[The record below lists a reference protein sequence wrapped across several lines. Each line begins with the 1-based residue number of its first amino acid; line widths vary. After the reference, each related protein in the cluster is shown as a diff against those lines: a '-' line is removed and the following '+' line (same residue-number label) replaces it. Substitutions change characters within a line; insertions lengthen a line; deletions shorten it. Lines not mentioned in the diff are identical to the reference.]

1 MADDLKI
8 RVPVELD
15 TSKVKDDIP
24 KLNNILANDNKA
36 HAKIIG
42 GLDLN
47 KTQKKIQSQLAT
59 ISKNLKIDI
68 GGLNVTSIQSGI
80 KVAEKQVV
88 SSVKNIKHEIQ
99 NIDTTLAETF
109 KAGFN
114 KDGQIDIIK
123 TIENARKILSQFGN
137 PTFSWAKDSSGEV
150 TQITAEVTSLTGQ
163 VEKLK
168 YALNETNGSFDYL
181 SGSSSEKGILK
192 LIADIDKAKSD
203 YTAKLSAFK
212 SANKGIESGIGN
224 EINAVNVAIDN
235 LGKGGSIAEVD
246 KLFNSLKTTASN
258 IRQNLK
264 SLTSSFNETTNAENT
279 LAKMPTTI
287 QEISN
292 NFSKLK
298 NQPQEIVDLIQ
309 GLNTQLTKV
318 KDTEEN
324 FGRNKQWSEEY
335 RELVVSVK
343 KAETEIKSLQLLE
356 KSDNSEAQQQASRYN
371 KIIENISLI
380 NKLEKQRIS
389 AGKEETVEINRQ
401 IKNAKGRISTAES
414 YLKKNK
420 LISSEYEEQIRLL
433 KKTGEYQQ
441 AIVKAK
447 SADKSS
453 ATSTKTENNVARL
466 TQNLTTLETKWK
478 ESPIFNGEF
487 QEKFNELK
495 TSLSNVG
502 GDPKAL
508 DEYRI
513 KLNELTNELKRADV
527 AYKASFSS
535 NKSQQSIEATKQN
548 IKKLIYTIQTW
559 QQANTKAMSK
569 NTFNGGT
576 YQVETDNMIAS
587 LKKLL
592 NASDLTASDLKANVD
607 KINRSFRTMSSEA
620 QAAGVNGLS
629 FFDKIKEDAL
639 KFTSWMSLT
648 TVISGI
654 SREAVKF
661 YNNVV
666 DIDTAMTEL
675 RKVTDN
681 TNQQYAEFF
690 DNIGQKAK
698 DLKINLSDLISQTA
712 EWGKRGYSLDEAETL
727 ATNSGIYSV
736 VGEVD
741 NATAV
746 QDLTTVMKS
755 YNMTVDESIN
765 IVDKFNAISNKYAVS
780 ASDIGDMLSRSV
792 SSLSVAG
799 NTLDQA
805 IAMGTAI
812 TEITGD
818 AAEAGNSLK
827 VLSMRLRG
835 AKTELEDAGESTEGM
850 AVSTS
855 KLREDI
861 KALTNVNGTG
871 GFDIMKDSQNFKST
885 YEIMKGIANVWNDLT
900 DTSKAAVIEKIA
912 GKQRGNTI
920 TALLT
925 NMSQADKIVNDSI
938 GSAGSAMSEYEK
950 YLDSIQGR
958 VQGFQTS
965 IENLS
970 ATLINGDL
978 VKFGITSGTQIIDV
992 LDNLISKF
1000 GVLETLI
1007 PTVMAGLSFKNV
1019 GKQLLKMPTYAQPQ
1033 TICA

>member
-24 KLNNILANDNKA
+24 KLNNVLANDNKA

-42 GLDLN
+42 ELDLN

-68 GGLNVTSIQSGI
+68 GGLNVTSIQSSI
-80 KVAEKQVV
+80 KAAEKQVT

-114 KDGQIDIIK
+114 KDGQIDIVK

-137 PTFSWAKDSSGEV
+137 PTFSWTKDSSGEV

-192 LIADIDKAKSD
+192 LIADIDKAKSK
-203 YTAKLSAFK
+203 YTTLLSEFK
-212 SANKGIESGIGN
+212 SSNSGIETGLTK
-224 EINAVNVAIDN
+224 EIADVNNAINN
-235 LGKGGSIAEVD
+235 LGKGGSVAEVD
-246 KLFNSLKTTASN
+246 SLFNTLKTTAN
-258 IRQNLK
+258 EIKQNLDTT
-264 SLTSSFNETTNAENT
+264 SSSFNKVTNAENT
-279 LAKMPTTI
+279 LAKMPATI

-309 GLNTQLTKV
+309 GLDTQLTKV

-356 KSDNSEAQQQASRYN
+356 KSDNSEAQQQAHYYN
-371 KIIENISLI
+371 KMFGEIKQI
-380 NKLEKQRIS
+380 NKLKKQQVN
-389 AGKEETVEINRQ
+389 AGEQENVELKRQ
-401 IKNAKGRISTAES
+401 IKNLES
-414 YLKKNK
+414 RVSYDEKQLKKKK
-420 LISSEYEEQIRLL
+420 LITEELERQKNELINIGREELRL
-433 KKTGEYQQ
+433 
-441 AIVKAK
+441 ANSR

-527 AYKASFSS
+527 AYKTSFSN
-535 NKSQQSIEATKQN
+535 NKSQQNIEATRQN
-548 IKKLIYTIQTW
+548 IKKLIYTIQAW

-576 YQVETDNMIAS
+576 YQVETDDMIAS

-592 NASDLTASDLKANVD
+592 NASDLTASDLKVNVD

-666 DIDTAMTEL
+666 DIDTAMTDL

-698 DLKINLSDLISQTA
+698 DLKIDLSDLISQTA

-818 AAEAGNSLK
+818 AAEAGKHKLPDYI
-827 VLSMRLRG
+827 VIY
-835 AKTELEDAGESTEGM
+835 
-850 AVSTS
+850 S
-855 KLREDI
+855 KLVAI
-861 KALTNVNGTG
+861 SV
-871 GFDIMKDSQNFKST
+871 KS
-885 YEIMKGIANVWNDLT
+885 
-900 DTSKAAVIEKIA
+900 
-912 GKQRGNTI
+912 
-920 TALLT
+920 
-925 NMSQADKIVNDSI
+925 
-938 GSAGSAMSEYEK
+938 
-950 YLDSIQGR
+950 
-958 VQGFQTS
+958 
-965 IENLS
+965 
-970 ATLINGDL
+970 
-978 VKFGITSGTQIIDV
+978 
-992 LDNLISKF
+992 
-1000 GVLETLI
+1000 
-1007 PTVMAGLSFKNV
+1007 
-1019 GKQLLKMPTYAQPQ
+1019 
-1033 TICA
+1033 

>member
-42 GLDLN
+42 ELDLN

-80 KVAEKQVV
+80 KAAEKQVT

-114 KDGQIDIIK
+114 KDGQIDIVK
-123 TIENARKILSQFGN
+123 TIENARKVLSQFGN
-137 PTFSWAKDSSGEV
+137 PTFSWTKDSSGEV

-224 EINAVNVAIDN
+224 EINAVNAAIDN

-279 LAKMPTTI
+279 LAKMPATI

-292 NFSKLK
+292 SFSKLK
-298 NQPQEIVDLIQ
+298 QQPSEVSELISN
-309 GLNTQLTKV
+309 LNSQLNKV
-318 KDTEEN
+318 NETESQ
-324 FGRNKQWSEEY
+324 FGRNEKWSEEY

-433 KKTGEYQQ
+433 KKTGEYEQ

-527 AYKASFSS
+527 AYKASFSN
-535 NKSQQSIEATKQN
+535 NKTQQNIEATRQN

-592 NASDLTASDLKANVD
+592 NASDLTVSDLKVNVD

-698 DLKINLSDLISQTA
+698 DLKIDLSDLISQTA

-900 DTSKAAVIEKIA
+900 DTSKAAIIEKIA

>member
-1 MADDLKI
+1 MVDDLKI

-24 KLNNILANDNKA
+24 KLNNVLANDNKA

-42 GLDLN
+42 ELDLN

-123 TIENARKILSQFGN
+123 TIENARKVLSQFGN
-137 PTFSWAKDSSGEV
+137 PTFSWTKDSSGEV

-192 LIADIDKAKSD
+192 LVADIDKAKSD

-279 LAKMPTTI
+279 LAKMPATI

-292 NFSKLK
+292 SFSKLK
-298 NQPQEIVDLIQ
+298 QQPSEVSDLISS
-309 GLNTQLTKV
+309 LNSQLNKV
-318 KDTEEN
+318 NETESQ
-324 FGRNKQWSEEY
+324 FGRNEKWSEEY

-433 KKTGEYQQ
+433 KKTGEYEQ

-535 NKSQQSIEATKQN
+535 NKSQQNIEATRQN

-559 QQANTKAMSK
+559 QQANTKAMGK

-592 NASDLTASDLKANVD
+592 NASDLTASDLKVNVD

-666 DIDTAMTEL
+666 DIDTAMTDL

-681 TNQQYAEFF
+681 TNQQYTEFF

-698 DLKINLSDLISQTA
+698 DLKIDLSDLISQTA

-912 GKQRGNTI
+912 GR
-920 TALLT
+920 
-925 NMSQADKIVNDSI
+925 V
-938 GSAGSAMSEYEK
+938 
-950 YLDSIQGR
+950 YLN
-958 VQGFQTS
+958 VQ
-965 IENLS
+965 
-970 ATLINGDL
+970 
-978 VKFGITSGTQIIDV
+978 K
-992 LDNLISKF
+992 
-1000 GVLETLI
+1000 
-1007 PTVMAGLSFKNV
+1007 
-1019 GKQLLKMPTYAQPQ
+1019 
-1033 TICA
+1033 CA

>member
-15 TSKVKDDIP
+15 TTKVKDDIP
-24 KLNNILANDNKA
+24 KLNNVLANDNKT

-42 GLDLN
+42 ELDLS

-68 GGLNVTSIQSGI
+68 GGLNVTSIQNSI
-80 KVAEKQVV
+80 KVAEKQVT

-114 KDGQIDIIK
+114 KDGQIDIVK
-123 TIENARKILSQFGN
+123 TIENARKVLSQFGN
-137 PTFSWAKDSSGEV
+137 PTFSWTKDSSGEV
-150 TQITAEVTSLTGQ
+150 TQIAAEVTSLTGQ

-224 EINAVNVAIDN
+224 EINAVNAAIDN
-235 LGKGGSIAEVD
+235 LGNGGSIAEVD

-279 LAKMPTTI
+279 LAKMPATI

-292 NFSKLK
+292 SFSKLK
-298 NQPQEIVDLIQ
+298 QQPSEVSELI
-309 GLNTQLTKV
+309 GNLNSQLNKV
-318 KDTEEN
+318 NETESQ
-324 FGRNKQWSEEY
+324 FGRNEKWSEEY

-356 KSDNSEAQQQASRYN
+356 KSDNSEAQQQAHYYN
-371 KIIENISLI
+371 KMFGEIKQI
-380 NKLEKQRIS
+380 NKLKKQQVN
-389 AGKEETVEINRQ
+389 AGEQENVELKRQ
-401 IKNAKGRISTAES
+401 IKNFES
-414 YLKKNK
+414 RVSYDEKQLKKKK
-420 LISSEYEEQIRLL
+420 LITEELERQKNELINIGREELRL
-433 KKTGEYQQ
+433 
-441 AIVKAK
+441 ANSR

-466 TQNLTTLETKWK
+466 TQNLTTLEAKWK

-495 TSLSNVG
+495 ASLSNVG
-502 GDPKAL
+502 GNPKAL

-559 QQANTKAMSK
+559 QQANTKAMGK

-648 TVISGI
+648 TVISGV

-698 DLKINLSDLISQTA
+698 DLKIDLSDLISQTA

>member
-24 KLNNILANDNKA
+24 KLNNVLANDNKA

-42 GLDLN
+42 ELDLS

-68 GGLNVTSIQSGI
+68 GGLNVTSIQNSI
-80 KVAEKQVV
+80 KVAEKQVT

-114 KDGQIDIIK
+114 KDGQIDIVK
-123 TIENARKILSQFGN
+123 TIENARKVLSQFGN
-137 PTFSWAKDSSGEV
+137 PTFSWTKDSSGEV
-150 TQITAEVTSLTGQ
+150 AQITAEVTSLTGQ

-192 LIADIDKAKSD
+192 LIVDIDKAKSK
-203 YTAKLSAFK
+203 YTTLLSEFK
-212 SANKGIESGIGN
+212 SSNSGIETGLTK
-224 EINAVNVAIDN
+224 EIADVNNAINN
-235 LGKGGSIAEVD
+235 LGKGGSVAEVD
-246 KLFNSLKTTASN
+246 SLFNTLKTTAN
-258 IRQNLK
+258 EIKQNLDTT
-264 SLTSSFNETTNAENT
+264 SSSFNKVTNAENT
-279 LAKMPTTI
+279 LAKMPATI

-309 GLNTQLTKV
+309 GLDTQLTKV

-335 RELVVSVK
+335 RGLVVSVK

-356 KSDNSEAQQQASRYN
+356 KSDNSKAQQQAHYYN
-371 KIIENISLI
+371 KMFGEIKQI
-380 NKLEKQRIS
+380 NKLKKQQVN
-389 AGKEETVEINRQ
+389 AGEQENIELKRQ
-401 IKNAKGRISTAES
+401 IKNLES
-414 YLKKNK
+414 RVSYDEKQLKKKK
-420 LISSEYEEQIRLL
+420 LITEELERQKNELINIGREELRL
-433 KKTGEYQQ
+433 
-441 AIVKAK
+441 ANSR

-502 GDPKAL
+502 GAPKAL

-675 RKVTDN
+675 RKVTDS
-681 TNQQYAEFF
+681 TNQQYDEFF

-698 DLKINLSDLISQTA
+698 DLKIDLSDLISQTA

-900 DTSKAAVIEKIA
+900 DTSKAAIIEKIA
-912 GKQRGNTI
+912 GR
-920 TALLT
+920 
-925 NMSQADKIVNDSI
+925 V
-938 GSAGSAMSEYEK
+938 
-950 YLDSIQGR
+950 YLN
-958 VQGFQTS
+958 VQ
-965 IENLS
+965 
-970 ATLINGDL
+970 
-978 VKFGITSGTQIIDV
+978 K
-992 LDNLISKF
+992 
-1000 GVLETLI
+1000 
-1007 PTVMAGLSFKNV
+1007 
-1019 GKQLLKMPTYAQPQ
+1019 
-1033 TICA
+1033 CA

>member
-24 KLNNILANDNKA
+24 KLNNVLANDNKA

-42 GLDLN
+42 ELDLS

-68 GGLNVTSIQSGI
+68 GGLNVTSIQNSI
-80 KVAEKQVV
+80 KVAEKQVT

-99 NIDTTLAETF
+99 NIDTTLAEIF

-114 KDGQIDIIK
+114 KDGQIDIVK
-123 TIENARKILSQFGN
+123 TIENARKVLSQFGN
-137 PTFSWAKDSSGEV
+137 PTFSWTKDSSGEV
-150 TQITAEVTSLTGQ
+150 TQIAAEVTSLTGQ

-224 EINAVNVAIDN
+224 EINAVNAAIDN

-279 LAKMPTTI
+279 LAKMPATI

-292 NFSKLK
+292 SFSKLK
-298 NQPQEIVDLIQ
+298 QQPSEVSELISN
-309 GLNTQLTKV
+309 LNSQLNKV
-318 KDTEEN
+318 NETESQ
-324 FGRNKQWSEEY
+324 FGRNEKWSEEY

-414 YLKKNK
+414 YLEKHK

-433 KKTGEYQQ
+433 KKTGEYEQ

-502 GDPKAL
+502 GNPKAL
-508 DEYRI
+508 DEYHI

-607 KINRSFRTMSSEA
+607 RINRSFRTMSSEA

-698 DLKINLSDLISQTA
+698 DLKIDLSDLISQTA

-900 DTSKAAVIEKIA
+900 DTSKAAIIEKIA

>member
-24 KLNNILANDNKA
+24 KLNNVLANDNKA

-42 GLDLN
+42 ELDLN

-68 GGLNVTSIQSGI
+68 GGLNVTSIQSSI
-80 KVAEKQVV
+80 KAAEKQVT

-114 KDGQIDIIK
+114 KDGQIDIVK

-137 PTFSWAKDSSGEV
+137 PTFSWTKDSSGEV

-224 EINAVNVAIDN
+224 EINAVNAAIDN
-235 LGKGGSIAEVD
+235 LGNGGSIAEVD

-279 LAKMPTTI
+279 LAKMPATI

-292 NFSKLK
+292 SFSKLK
-298 NQPQEIVDLIQ
+298 QQPSEVSELI
-309 GLNTQLTKV
+309 GNLNSQLNKV
-318 KDTEEN
+318 NETESQ

-356 KSDNSEAQQQASRYN
+356 KSDNSEAQQQAHYYN
-371 KIIENISLI
+371 KMFGEIKQI
-380 NKLEKQRIS
+380 NKLKKQQVN
-389 AGKEETVEINRQ
+389 AGEQENVELKRQ
-401 IKNAKGRISTAES
+401 IKNLES
-414 YLKKNK
+414 RVSYDEKQLKKKK
-420 LISSEYEEQIRLL
+420 LITEELERQKNELINIGREELRL
-433 KKTGEYQQ
+433 
-441 AIVKAK
+441 ANSR

-535 NKSQQSIEATKQN
+535 NKSQQNIEATRQN

-698 DLKINLSDLISQTA
+698 DLKIDLPDLISQTA

>member
-24 KLNNILANDNKA
+24 KLNNVLANDNKA
-36 HAKIIG
+36 HTKIIG
-42 GLDLN
+42 ELDLS

-68 GGLNVTSIQSGI
+68 GGLNVTSIQNSI
-80 KVAEKQVV
+80 KVAEKQVT

-114 KDGQIDIIK
+114 KDGQIDIVK
-123 TIENARKILSQFGN
+123 TIENARKVLSQFGN
-137 PTFSWAKDSSGEV
+137 PTFSWTKDSSGEV
-150 TQITAEVTSLTGQ
+150 TQIAAEVTSLTGQ

-192 LIADIDKAKSD
+192 LIADIDKAKSK
-203 YTAKLSAFK
+203 YTTLLSEFK
-212 SANKGIESGIGN
+212 SSNSGIETGLTK
-224 EINAVNVAIDN
+224 EIADVNNAINN
-235 LGKGGSIAEVD
+235 LGKGGSVAEVD
-246 KLFNSLKTTASN
+246 SLFNTLKTTAN
-258 IRQNLK
+258 EIKQNLDTT
-264 SLTSSFNETTNAENT
+264 SSSFNKVTNAENT
-279 LAKMPTTI
+279 LAKMPATI

-309 GLNTQLTKV
+309 GLDTQLTKV

-324 FGRNKQWSEEY
+324 FGRNKKWSEEY

-356 KSDNSEAQQQASRYN
+356 KSDNSEAQQQAHYYN
-371 KIIENISLI
+371 KMFGEIKQI
-380 NKLEKQRIS
+380 NKLKKQQVN
-389 AGKEETVEINRQ
+389 AGEQENVELKRQ
-401 IKNAKGRISTAES
+401 IKNLES
-414 YLKKNK
+414 RVSYDEKQLKKKK
-420 LISSEYEEQIRLL
+420 LITEELERQKNELINIGREELRL
-433 KKTGEYQQ
+433 
-441 AIVKAK
+441 ANSR

-648 TVISGI
+648 TVISGV

-698 DLKINLSDLISQTA
+698 DLKIDLSDLISQTA

-900 DTSKAAVIEKIA
+900 DTSKAAIIEKIA

-1007 PTVMAGLSFKNV
+1007 PAVMAGLSFKNV
-1019 GKQLLKMPTYAQPQ
+1019 GKQYIKMPTYAQPQ

>member
-15 TSKVKDDIP
+15 TSKVKDDIS
-24 KLNNILANDNKA
+24 KLNNVLANDNKA

-42 GLDLN
+42 ELDLN

-80 KVAEKQVV
+80 KVAEKRVV

-114 KDGQIDIIK
+114 KDGQIDIVK
-123 TIENARKILSQFGN
+123 TIENARKVLSQFGN
-137 PTFSWAKDSSGEV
+137 PTFSWTKDSSGEV

-224 EINAVNVAIDN
+224 EINAVNAAIDN

-279 LAKMPTTI
+279 LAKMPVTI

-292 NFSKLK
+292 SFSKLK
-298 NQPQEIVDLIQ
+298 QQPSEVSELISNLNSQLNKVNETENQ
-309 GLNTQLTKV
+309 
-318 KDTEEN
+318 
-324 FGRNKQWSEEY
+324 FGRNEKWSEEY

-401 IKNAKGRISTAES
+401 IKNAKGRISTAER

-433 KKTGEYQQ
+433 KKTGEYEQ

-487 QEKFNELK
+487 QEKFNKLK

-535 NKSQQSIEATKQN
+535 NKSQQNIEATRQN

-559 QQANTKAMSK
+559 QQVNTKAMSK

-666 DIDTAMTEL
+666 DIDTAMTDL

-698 DLKINLSDLISQTA
+698 DLKIDLSDLISQTA

-912 GKQRGNTI
+912 GR
-920 TALLT
+920 
-925 NMSQADKIVNDSI
+925 V
-938 GSAGSAMSEYEK
+938 
-950 YLDSIQGR
+950 YLN
-958 VQGFQTS
+958 VQ
-965 IENLS
+965 
-970 ATLINGDL
+970 
-978 VKFGITSGTQIIDV
+978 K
-992 LDNLISKF
+992 
-1000 GVLETLI
+1000 
-1007 PTVMAGLSFKNV
+1007 
-1019 GKQLLKMPTYAQPQ
+1019 
-1033 TICA
+1033 CA

>member
-24 KLNNILANDNKA
+24 KLNNVLANDNKA

-42 GLDLN
+42 ELDLN

-68 GGLNVTSIQSGI
+68 GGLNVTSIQSSI
-80 KVAEKQVV
+80 KAAEKQVT

-114 KDGQIDIIK
+114 KDGQIDIVK

-137 PTFSWAKDSSGEV
+137 PTFSWTKDSSGEV

-224 EINAVNVAIDN
+224 EINAVNAAIDN
-235 LGKGGSIAEVD
+235 LGNGGSIAEVD

-279 LAKMPTTI
+279 LAKMPATI

-292 NFSKLK
+292 SFSKLK
-298 NQPQEIVDLIQ
+298 QQPSEVSELI
-309 GLNTQLTKV
+309 GNLNSQLNKV
-318 KDTEEN
+318 NETESQ

-356 KSDNSEAQQQASRYN
+356 KSDNSEAQQQAHYYN
-371 KIIENISLI
+371 KMFGEIKQI
-380 NKLEKQRIS
+380 NKLKKQQVN
-389 AGKEETVEINRQ
+389 AGEQENVELKRQ
-401 IKNAKGRISTAES
+401 IKNLES
-414 YLKKNK
+414 RVSYDEKQLKKKK
-420 LISSEYEEQIRLL
+420 LITEELERQKNELINIGREELRL
-433 KKTGEYQQ
+433 
-441 AIVKAK
+441 ANSR

-535 NKSQQSIEATKQN
+535 NKSQQNIEATRQN

-698 DLKINLSDLISQTA
+698 DLKIDLSDLISQTA

-861 KALTNVNGTG
+861 KALTNINGTG

>member
-24 KLNNILANDNKA
+24 KLNNVLANDNKA
-36 HAKIIG
+36 HVKIIG
-42 GLDLN
+42 ELDLS

-68 GGLNVTSIQSGI
+68 GGLNVTSIQNSI
-80 KVAEKQVV
+80 KVAEKQVT

-114 KDGQIDIIK
+114 KDGQIDIVK
-123 TIENARKILSQFGN
+123 TIENARKVLSQFGN
-137 PTFSWAKDSSGEV
+137 PTFSWTKDSSGEV
-150 TQITAEVTSLTGQ
+150 AQITAEVTSLTGQ

-224 EINAVNVAIDN
+224 EINAVNAAIDN
-235 LGKGGSIAEVD
+235 LGNGGSIAEVD

-279 LAKMPTTI
+279 LAKMPATI

-292 NFSKLK
+292 SFSKLK
-298 NQPQEIVDLIQ
+298 QQPSEVSELI
-309 GLNTQLTKV
+309 GNLNSQLNKV
-318 KDTEEN
+318 NETESQ

-356 KSDNSEAQQQASRYN
+356 KSDNSEAQQQAHYYN
-371 KIIENISLI
+371 KMFGEIKQI
-380 NKLEKQRIS
+380 NKLKKQQVN
-389 AGKEETVEINRQ
+389 AGEQENVELKRQ
-401 IKNAKGRISTAES
+401 IKNLES
-414 YLKKNK
+414 RVSYDEKQLKKKK
-420 LISSEYEEQIRLL
+420 LITEELERQKNELINIGREELRL
-433 KKTGEYQQ
+433 
-441 AIVKAK
+441 ANSR

-535 NKSQQSIEATKQN
+535 NKSQQNIEATKQN

-698 DLKINLSDLISQTA
+698 DLKIDLSDLISQTA

>member
-1 MADDLKI
+1 MADGLKI

-42 GLDLN
+42 ELDLN

-114 KDGQIDIIK
+114 KDGQIDIVK
-123 TIENARKILSQFGN
+123 TIENARKVLSQFGN
-137 PTFSWAKDSSGEV
+137 PTFSWTKDSSGEV

-224 EINAVNVAIDN
+224 EINAVNAAIDN

-279 LAKMPTTI
+279 LAKMPATI

-292 NFSKLK
+292 SFSKLK
-298 NQPQEIVDLIQ
+298 QQPSEVFELISNLNSQLNKVNETENQ
-309 GLNTQLTKV
+309 
-318 KDTEEN
+318 
-324 FGRNKQWSEEY
+324 FGRNEKWSEEY

-343 KAETEIKSLQLLE
+343 KAETEIKNLQLLE
-356 KSDNSEAQQQASRYN
+356 KSDNSEAQQQAHYYN
-371 KIIENISLI
+371 KMFGEIKQI
-380 NKLEKQRIS
+380 NKLKKQQVN
-389 AGKEETVEINRQ
+389 AGEQENVELKRQ
-401 IKNAKGRISTAES
+401 IKNLES
-414 YLKKNK
+414 RVSYDERQLKKKK
-420 LISSEYEEQIRLL
+420 LITEELERQKNELINIGREELRL
-433 KKTGEYQQ
+433 
-441 AIVKAK
+441 ANSR

-535 NKSQQSIEATKQN
+535 NKSQQNIEATKQN

-607 KINRSFRTMSSEA
+607 RINRSFRTMSSEA

-698 DLKINLSDLISQTA
+698 DLKIDLSDLISQTA

-900 DTSKAAVIEKIA
+900 DTSKAAIIEKIA

>member
-42 GLDLN
+42 ELDLN

-68 GGLNVTSIQSGI
+68 GGLNVTSIQSSI
-80 KVAEKQVV
+80 KAAEKQVT

-114 KDGQIDIIK
+114 KDGQIDIVK
-123 TIENARKILSQFGN
+123 TIENARKVLSQFGN
-137 PTFSWAKDSSGEV
+137 PTFSWTKDSSGEV

-224 EINAVNVAIDN
+224 EINAVNAAIDN

-279 LAKMPTTI
+279 LAKMPATI

-292 NFSKLK
+292 SFSKLK
-298 NQPQEIVDLIQ
+298 QQPSEVSELISNLNSQLNKVNETENQ
-309 GLNTQLTKV
+309 
-318 KDTEEN
+318 
-324 FGRNKQWSEEY
+324 FGRNEKWSEEY

-401 IKNAKGRISTAES
+401 IKNAKGRISTAER

-433 KKTGEYQQ
+433 KKTGEYEQ

-487 QEKFNELK
+487 QEKFNKLK

-535 NKSQQSIEATKQN
+535 NKSQQNIEATSQN

-559 QQANTKAMSK
+559 QQVNTKAMSK

-666 DIDTAMTEL
+666 DIDTAMTDL

-698 DLKINLSDLISQTA
+698 DLKIDLSDLISQTA

>member
-1 MADDLKI
+1 MVDDLKI

-24 KLNNILANDNKA
+24 KLNNVLANDNKA

-42 GLDLN
+42 ELDLN

-123 TIENARKILSQFGN
+123 TIENARKVLSQFGN
-137 PTFSWAKDSSGEV
+137 PTFSWTKDSSGEV

-192 LIADIDKAKSD
+192 LVADIDKAKSD

-279 LAKMPTTI
+279 LAKMPATI

-292 NFSKLK
+292 SFSKLK
-298 NQPQEIVDLIQ
+298 QQPSEVSDLISS
-309 GLNTQLTKV
+309 LNSQLNKV
-318 KDTEEN
+318 NETESQ
-324 FGRNKQWSEEY
+324 FGRNEKWSEEY

-433 KKTGEYQQ
+433 KKTGEYEQ

-535 NKSQQSIEATKQN
+535 NKSQQNIEATRQN

-559 QQANTKAMSK
+559 QQANTKAMGK

-592 NASDLTASDLKANVD
+592 NASDLTASDLKVNVD

-666 DIDTAMTEL
+666 DIDTAMTDL

-681 TNQQYAEFF
+681 TNQQYTEFF

-698 DLKINLSDLISQTA
+698 DLKIDLSDLISQTA

-855 KLREDI
+855 KLRDDI

-912 GKQRGNTI
+912 GR
-920 TALLT
+920 
-925 NMSQADKIVNDSI
+925 V
-938 GSAGSAMSEYEK
+938 
-950 YLDSIQGR
+950 YLN
-958 VQGFQTS
+958 VQ
-965 IENLS
+965 
-970 ATLINGDL
+970 
-978 VKFGITSGTQIIDV
+978 K
-992 LDNLISKF
+992 
-1000 GVLETLI
+1000 
-1007 PTVMAGLSFKNV
+1007 
-1019 GKQLLKMPTYAQPQ
+1019 
-1033 TICA
+1033 CA

>member
-15 TSKVKDDIP
+15 TSKVKDDIS
-24 KLNNILANDNKA
+24 KLNNVLANDNKA

-42 GLDLN
+42 ELDLN

-59 ISKNLKIDI
+59 ISKYLKIDI
-68 GGLNVTSIQSGI
+68 GGLNVTSIQSSI
-80 KVAEKQVV
+80 KAAEKQVT

-114 KDGQIDIIK
+114 KDGQIDIVK
-123 TIENARKILSQFGN
+123 TIENARKVLNQFGN
-137 PTFSWAKDSSGEV
+137 PTFSWTKDSSGEV

-192 LIADIDKAKSD
+192 LIADIDKAKSK
-203 YTAKLSAFK
+203 YTTLLSEFK
-212 SANKGIESGIGN
+212 SSNSGIETGLTK
-224 EINAVNVAIDN
+224 EIADVNNAINN
-235 LGKGGSIAEVD
+235 LGKGGSVAEVD
-246 KLFNSLKTTASN
+246 SLFNTLKTTAN
-258 IRQNLK
+258 EIKQNLDTT
-264 SLTSSFNETTNAENT
+264 SSSFNKVTNAENT
-279 LAKMPTTI
+279 LAKMPATI

-309 GLNTQLTKV
+309 GLDTQLTKV

-414 YLKKNK
+414 YLEKHK

-433 KKTGEYQQ
+433 KRTGEYEQ

-508 DEYRI
+508 EEYRI

-527 AYKASFSS
+527 AYKASFFN
-535 NKSQQSIEATKQN
+535 NKSQQSIEATRQN

-681 TNQQYAEFF
+681 TNQQYDEFF

-698 DLKINLSDLISQTA
+698 DLKIDLSDLISQTA

-818 AAEAGNSLK
+818 AAEAGKRKLPDYIIIY
-827 VLSMRLRG
+827 SM
-835 AKTELEDAGESTEGM
+835 KITIS
-850 AVSTS
+850 V
-855 KLREDI
+855 
-861 KALTNVNGTG
+861 
-871 GFDIMKDSQNFKST
+871 
-885 YEIMKGIANVWNDLT
+885 KG
-900 DTSKAAVIEKIA
+900 
-912 GKQRGNTI
+912 
-920 TALLT
+920 
-925 NMSQADKIVNDSI
+925 
-938 GSAGSAMSEYEK
+938 
-950 YLDSIQGR
+950 
-958 VQGFQTS
+958 
-965 IENLS
+965 
-970 ATLINGDL
+970 
-978 VKFGITSGTQIIDV
+978 
-992 LDNLISKF
+992 
-1000 GVLETLI
+1000 
-1007 PTVMAGLSFKNV
+1007 
-1019 GKQLLKMPTYAQPQ
+1019 
-1033 TICA
+1033 

>member
-24 KLNNILANDNKA
+24 KLNNVLANDNKA
-36 HAKIIG
+36 HVKIIG
-42 GLDLN
+42 ELDLS

-68 GGLNVTSIQSGI
+68 GGLNVTSIQNSI
-80 KVAEKQVV
+80 KVAEKQVT

-114 KDGQIDIIK
+114 KDGQIDIVK
-123 TIENARKILSQFGN
+123 TIENARKVLSQFGN
-137 PTFSWAKDSSGEV
+137 PTFSWTKDSSGEV
-150 TQITAEVTSLTGQ
+150 AQITAEVTSLTGQ

-203 YTAKLSAFK
+203 YTAKLSTFK

-224 EINAVNVAIDN
+224 EINAVNAAIDN
-235 LGKGGSIAEVD
+235 LGNGGSIAEVD

-279 LAKMPTTI
+279 LAKMPATI

-292 NFSKLK
+292 SFSKLK
-298 NQPQEIVDLIQ
+298 QQPSEVSELI
-309 GLNTQLTKV
+309 GNLNSQLNKV
-318 KDTEEN
+318 NETESQ

-356 KSDNSEAQQQASRYN
+356 KSDNSEAQQQAHYYN
-371 KIIENISLI
+371 KIFGEIKQI
-380 NKLEKQRIS
+380 NKLKKQQVN
-389 AGKEETVEINRQ
+389 AGEQENVELKRQ
-401 IKNAKGRISTAES
+401 IKNLES
-414 YLKKNK
+414 RVSYDEKQLKKKK
-420 LISSEYEEQIRLL
+420 LITEELERQKNELINIGREELRL
-433 KKTGEYQQ
+433 
-441 AIVKAK
+441 ANSR

-535 NKSQQSIEATKQN
+535 NKSQQNIEATRQN

-576 YQVETDNMIAS
+576 YQVETDNMIAL

-654 SREAVKF
+654 SRKAVKF

-666 DIDTAMTEL
+666 NIDTAMTEL

-698 DLKINLSDLISQTA
+698 DLKIDLSDLISQTA

-746 QDLTTVMKS
+746 QNLTTVMKS

>member
-24 KLNNILANDNKA
+24 KLNNVLANDNKA

-42 GLDLN
+42 ELDLN

-68 GGLNVTSIQSGI
+68 GGLNVTSIQSSI
-80 KVAEKQVV
+80 KAAEKQVT

-114 KDGQIDIIK
+114 KDGQIDIVK

-137 PTFSWAKDSSGEV
+137 PTFSWTKDSSGEV

-224 EINAVNVAIDN
+224 EINAVNAAIDN
-235 LGKGGSIAEVD
+235 LGNGGSIAEVD

-279 LAKMPTTI
+279 LAKMPATI

-292 NFSKLK
+292 SFSKLK
-298 NQPQEIVDLIQ
+298 QQPSEVSELI
-309 GLNTQLTKV
+309 GNLNSQLNKV
-318 KDTEEN
+318 NETESQ

-343 KAETEIKSLQLLE
+343 KAETEIKSLHLLE
-356 KSDNSEAQQQASRYN
+356 KSDNSEAQQQAHYYN
-371 KIIENISLI
+371 KMFGEIKQI
-380 NKLEKQRIS
+380 NKLKKQQVN
-389 AGKEETVEINRQ
+389 AGEQENVELKRQ
-401 IKNAKGRISTAES
+401 IKNLES
-414 YLKKNK
+414 RVSYDEKQLKKKK
-420 LISSEYEEQIRLL
+420 LITEELERQKNELINIGREELRL
-433 KKTGEYQQ
+433 
-441 AIVKAK
+441 ANSR

-535 NKSQQSIEATKQN
+535 NKSQQNIEATRQN

-698 DLKINLSDLISQTA
+698 DLKIDLSDLISQTA

>member
-24 KLNNILANDNKA
+24 KLNNVLANDNKA

-42 GLDLN
+42 ELDLN

-68 GGLNVTSIQSGI
+68 GGLNVTSIQSSI
-80 KVAEKQVV
+80 KAAEKQVT

-114 KDGQIDIIK
+114 KDGQIDIVK
-123 TIENARKILSQFGN
+123 TIENARKVLSQFGN
-137 PTFSWAKDSSGEV
+137 PTFSWTKDSSGEV

-192 LIADIDKAKSD
+192 LIADIDKAKSK
-203 YTAKLSAFK
+203 YTTLLSEFK
-212 SANKGIESGIGN
+212 SSNSGIETGLTK
-224 EINAVNVAIDN
+224 EIADVNNAINN
-235 LGKGGSIAEVD
+235 LGKGGSVAEVD
-246 KLFNSLKTTASN
+246 SLFNTLKTTAN
-258 IRQNLK
+258 EIKQNLDTT
-264 SLTSSFNETTNAENT
+264 SSSFNKVTNAENT
-279 LAKMPTTI
+279 LAKMPATI

-309 GLNTQLTKV
+309 GLDTQLTKV

-356 KSDNSEAQQQASRYN
+356 KSDNSEAQQQAHYYN
-371 KIIENISLI
+371 KMFGEIKQI
-380 NKLEKQRIS
+380 NKLKKQQVN
-389 AGKEETVEINRQ
+389 AGEQENVELKRQ
-401 IKNAKGRISTAES
+401 IKNLES
-414 YLKKNK
+414 RVSYDEKQLKKKK
-420 LISSEYEEQIRLL
+420 LITEELERQKNELINIGREELRL
-433 KKTGEYQQ
+433 
-441 AIVKAK
+441 ANSR

-527 AYKASFSS
+527 AYKTSFSN
-535 NKSQQSIEATKQN
+535 NKSQQNIEATRQN
-548 IKKLIYTIQTW
+548 IKKLIYTIQAW

-576 YQVETDNMIAS
+576 YQVETDDMIAS

-592 NASDLTASDLKANVD
+592 NASDLTASDLKVNVD

-666 DIDTAMTEL
+666 DIDTAMTDL

-698 DLKINLSDLISQTA
+698 DLKIDLSDLISQTA

>member
-24 KLNNILANDNKA
+24 KLNNVLANDNKA

-42 GLDLN
+42 ELDLN

-68 GGLNVTSIQSGI
+68 GGLNVTSIQSSI
-80 KVAEKQVV
+80 KAAEKQVT

-137 PTFSWAKDSSGEV
+137 PTFSWTKDSSGEV

-264 SLTSSFNETTNAENT
+264 SFTSSFNETTNAENT
-279 LAKMPTTI
+279 LAKMPATI

-292 NFSKLK
+292 SFSKLK
-298 NQPQEIVDLIQ
+298 QQPSEVSELISN
-309 GLNTQLTKV
+309 LNSQLNKV
-318 KDTEEN
+318 NETESQ
-324 FGRNKQWSEEY
+324 FGRNEKWSEEY

-343 KAETEIKSLQLLE
+343 KAETEIKNLQLLE

-414 YLKKNK
+414 YLEKHK

-433 KKTGEYQQ
+433 KKTGEYEQ

-535 NKSQQSIEATKQN
+535 NKSQQNIEATRQN

-559 QQANTKAMSK
+559 QQANTKAMGK

-698 DLKINLSDLISQTA
+698 DLKIDLSDLISQTA

-912 GKQRGNTI
+912 GR
-920 TALLT
+920 
-925 NMSQADKIVNDSI
+925 V
-938 GSAGSAMSEYEK
+938 
-950 YLDSIQGR
+950 YLN
-958 VQGFQTS
+958 VQ
-965 IENLS
+965 
-970 ATLINGDL
+970 
-978 VKFGITSGTQIIDV
+978 K
-992 LDNLISKF
+992 
-1000 GVLETLI
+1000 
-1007 PTVMAGLSFKNV
+1007 
-1019 GKQLLKMPTYAQPQ
+1019 
-1033 TICA
+1033 CA

>member
-24 KLNNILANDNKA
+24 KLNNVLANDNKA

-42 GLDLN
+42 ELDLN

-123 TIENARKILSQFGN
+123 TIENARKVLSQFGN
-137 PTFSWAKDSSGEV
+137 PTFSWTKDSSGEV

-192 LIADIDKAKSD
+192 LIADIDKAKSK
-203 YTAKLSAFK
+203 YTTLLSEFK
-212 SANKGIESGIGN
+212 SSNSGIETGLTK
-224 EINAVNVAIDN
+224 EIADVNNAINN
-235 LGKGGSIAEVD
+235 LGKGGSVAEVD
-246 KLFNSLKTTASN
+246 SLFNTLKTTAN
-258 IRQNLK
+258 EIKQNLDTT
-264 SLTSSFNETTNAENT
+264 SSSFNKVTNAENT

-433 KKTGEYQQ
+433 KKTGEYEQ

-535 NKSQQSIEATKQN
+535 NKSQQSIEATRQN

-698 DLKINLSDLISQTA
+698 DLKIDLSDLISQTA

>member
-24 KLNNILANDNKA
+24 KLNNVLANDNKA
-36 HAKIIG
+36 HVKIIG
-42 GLDLN
+42 ELDLS

-68 GGLNVTSIQSGI
+68 GGLNVTSIQNSI
-80 KVAEKQVV
+80 KVAEKQVT

-114 KDGQIDIIK
+114 KDGQIDIVK
-123 TIENARKILSQFGN
+123 TIENARKVLSQFGN
-137 PTFSWAKDSSGEV
+137 PTFSWTKDSSGEV
-150 TQITAEVTSLTGQ
+150 AQIMAEVTSLTGQ

-224 EINAVNVAIDN
+224 EINAVNAAIDN
-235 LGKGGSIAEVD
+235 LGNGGSIAEVD

-279 LAKMPTTI
+279 LAKMPATI

-292 NFSKLK
+292 SFSKLK
-298 NQPQEIVDLIQ
+298 QQPSEVSELI
-309 GLNTQLTKV
+309 GNLNSQLNKV
-318 KDTEEN
+318 NETESQ

-356 KSDNSEAQQQASRYN
+356 KSDNSEAQQQAHYYN
-371 KIIENISLI
+371 KMFGEIKQI
-380 NKLEKQRIS
+380 NKLKKQQVN
-389 AGKEETVEINRQ
+389 AGEQENVELKRQ
-401 IKNAKGRISTAES
+401 IKNLES
-414 YLKKNK
+414 RVSYDEKQLKKKK
-420 LISSEYEEQIRLL
+420 LITEELERQKNELINIGREELRL
-433 KKTGEYQQ
+433 
-441 AIVKAK
+441 ANSR

-535 NKSQQSIEATKQN
+535 NKSQQNIEATRQN

-698 DLKINLSDLISQTA
+698 DLKIDLSDLISQTA

>member
-1 MADDLKI
+1 MADGLKI

-36 HAKIIG
+36 RAKIIG
-42 GLDLN
+42 ELDLN

-114 KDGQIDIIK
+114 KDGQIDIVK
-123 TIENARKILSQFGN
+123 TIENARKVLSQFGN
-137 PTFSWAKDSSGEV
+137 PTFSWTKDSSGEV

-224 EINAVNVAIDN
+224 EINAVNAAIDN

-279 LAKMPTTI
+279 LAKMPATI

-292 NFSKLK
+292 SFSKLK
-298 NQPQEIVDLIQ
+298 QQPSEVSELISNLNSQLNKVNETENQ
-309 GLNTQLTKV
+309 
-318 KDTEEN
+318 
-324 FGRNKQWSEEY
+324 FGRNEKWSEEY

-343 KAETEIKSLQLLE
+343 KAETEIKNLQLLE
-356 KSDNSEAQQQASRYN
+356 KSDNSEAQQQAHYYN
-371 KIIENISLI
+371 KMFGEIKQI
-380 NKLEKQRIS
+380 NKLKKQQVN
-389 AGKEETVEINRQ
+389 AGEQENVELKRQ
-401 IKNAKGRISTAES
+401 IKNLES
-414 YLKKNK
+414 RVSYDERQLKKKK
-420 LISSEYEEQIRLL
+420 LITEELERQKNELINIGREELRL
-433 KKTGEYQQ
+433 
-441 AIVKAK
+441 ANSR

-535 NKSQQSIEATKQN
+535 NKSQQNIEATKQN

-607 KINRSFRTMSSEA
+607 RINRSFRTMSSEA

-698 DLKINLSDLISQTA
+698 DLKIDLSDLISQTA

-900 DTSKAAVIEKIA
+900 DTSKAAIIEKIA

>member
-24 KLNNILANDNKA
+24 KLNNVLANDNKA

-42 GLDLN
+42 ELDLN

-68 GGLNVTSIQSGI
+68 GGLNVTSIQSSI
-80 KVAEKQVV
+80 KAAEKQVT

-114 KDGQIDIIK
+114 KDGQIDIVK

-137 PTFSWAKDSSGEV
+137 PTFSWTKDSSGEV

-224 EINAVNVAIDN
+224 EINAVNAAIDN
-235 LGKGGSIAEVD
+235 LDKGGSIAEVD

-279 LAKMPTTI
+279 LAKMPAAI

-292 NFSKLK
+292 SFSKLK
-298 NQPQEIVDLIQ
+298 QQPSEVSELINNLTSQ
-309 GLNTQLTKV
+309 LNKV
-318 KDTEEN
+318 NETESQ
-324 FGRNKQWSEEY
+324 FGRNEKWSEEY
-335 RELVVSVK
+335 CELVVSVK
-343 KAETEIKSLQLLE
+343 KAETEIKNLHLLE
-356 KSDNSEAQQQASRYN
+356 KSDNSEAQQQAHYYN
-371 KIIENISLI
+371 KMFGEIKQI
-380 NKLEKQRIS
+380 NKLKKQQVN
-389 AGKEETVEINRQ
+389 AGEQENVELKRQ
-401 IKNAKGRISTAES
+401 IKNLES
-414 YLKKNK
+414 RVSYDEKQLKKKK
-420 LISSEYEEQIRLL
+420 LITEELERQKNELINIGREELRL
-433 KKTGEYQQ
+433 
-441 AIVKAK
+441 ANSR

-453 ATSTKTENNVARL
+453 ASSTKIENNVARL

-487 QEKFNELK
+487 QEKFNKLK

-535 NKSQQSIEATKQN
+535 NKSQQNIEATRQN

-559 QQANTKAMSK
+559 QQANTKAMGK

-607 KINRSFRTMSSEA
+607 RINRSFRTMSSEA

-698 DLKINLSDLISQTA
+698 DLKIDLSDLISQTA

-912 GKQRGNTI
+912 GR
-920 TALLT
+920 
-925 NMSQADKIVNDSI
+925 V
-938 GSAGSAMSEYEK
+938 
-950 YLDSIQGR
+950 YLN
-958 VQGFQTS
+958 VQ
-965 IENLS
+965 
-970 ATLINGDL
+970 
-978 VKFGITSGTQIIDV
+978 K
-992 LDNLISKF
+992 
-1000 GVLETLI
+1000 
-1007 PTVMAGLSFKNV
+1007 
-1019 GKQLLKMPTYAQPQ
+1019 
-1033 TICA
+1033 CA

>member
-24 KLNNILANDNKA
+24 KLNNVLANDNKA

-42 GLDLN
+42 ELDLN

-68 GGLNVTSIQSGI
+68 GGLNVTSIQSSI
-80 KVAEKQVV
+80 KAAEKQVT

-123 TIENARKILSQFGN
+123 TIENARKVLSQFGN
-137 PTFSWAKDSSGEV
+137 PTFSWTKDSSGEV

-279 LAKMPTTI
+279 LAKMPATI

-292 NFSKLK
+292 SFSKLK
-298 NQPQEIVDLIQ
+298 QQPSEVSELIGNLNSQLNKVNETENQ
-309 GLNTQLTKV
+309 
-318 KDTEEN
+318 
-324 FGRNKQWSEEY
+324 FGRNEKWSEEY

-343 KAETEIKSLQLLE
+343 KAETEIKNLQLLE

-414 YLKKNK
+414 YLEKHK

-433 KKTGEYQQ
+433 KKTGEYEQ

-478 ESPIFNGEF
+478 ESPIFSGEF

-535 NKSQQSIEATKQN
+535 NKSQQNIEATRQN

-559 QQANTKAMSK
+559 QQANTKAMGK

-592 NASDLTASDLKANVD
+592 NASDLTASDLKVNVD

-698 DLKINLSDLISQTA
+698 DLKIDLSDLISQTA

-912 GKQRGNTI
+912 GR
-920 TALLT
+920 
-925 NMSQADKIVNDSI
+925 V
-938 GSAGSAMSEYEK
+938 
-950 YLDSIQGR
+950 YLN
-958 VQGFQTS
+958 VQ
-965 IENLS
+965 
-970 ATLINGDL
+970 
-978 VKFGITSGTQIIDV
+978 K
-992 LDNLISKF
+992 
-1000 GVLETLI
+1000 
-1007 PTVMAGLSFKNV
+1007 
-1019 GKQLLKMPTYAQPQ
+1019 
-1033 TICA
+1033 CA

>member
-15 TSKVKDDIP
+15 TSKVKDDIS
-24 KLNNILANDNKA
+24 KLNNVLANDNKA

-42 GLDLN
+42 ELDLN

-80 KVAEKQVV
+80 KVAEKRVV

-114 KDGQIDIIK
+114 KDGQIDIVK
-123 TIENARKILSQFGN
+123 TIENARKVLSQFGN
-137 PTFSWAKDSSGEV
+137 PTFSWTKDSSGEV

-224 EINAVNVAIDN
+224 EINAVNAAIDN

-279 LAKMPTTI
+279 LAKMPATI

-292 NFSKLK
+292 SFSKLK
-298 NQPQEIVDLIQ
+298 QQPSEVSELISNLNSQLNKVNETENQ
-309 GLNTQLTKV
+309 
-318 KDTEEN
+318 
-324 FGRNKQWSEEY
+324 FGRNEKWSEEY

-389 AGKEETVEINRQ
+389 AGKEETVETNRQ
-401 IKNAKGRISTAES
+401 IKNAKGRISTAER

-433 KKTGEYQQ
+433 KKTGEYEQ

-487 QEKFNELK
+487 QEKFNKLK

-535 NKSQQSIEATKQN
+535 NKSQQNIEATSQN

-559 QQANTKAMSK
+559 QQVNTKAMSK

-666 DIDTAMTEL
+666 DIDTAMTDL

-698 DLKINLSDLISQTA
+698 DLKIDLSDLISQTA

-950 YLDSIQGR
+950 YLNSIQGR

-965 IENLS
+965 IKNLS

>member
-24 KLNNILANDNKA
+24 KLNNVLANDNKA

-42 GLDLN
+42 ELDLN

-68 GGLNVTSIQSGI
+68 GGLNVTSIQSSI
-80 KVAEKQVV
+80 KAAEKQIT

-114 KDGQIDIIK
+114 KDGQIDIVK
-123 TIENARKILSQFGN
+123 TIENARKVLSQFGN
-137 PTFSWAKDSSGEV
+137 PTFSWTKDSSGEV
-150 TQITAEVTSLTGQ
+150 AQITAEVTSLTGQ

-224 EINAVNVAIDN
+224 EINAVNAAIDN
-235 LGKGGSIAEVD
+235 LGNGGSIAEVD

-279 LAKMPTTI
+279 LAKMPATI

-292 NFSKLK
+292 SFSKLK
-298 NQPQEIVDLIQ
+298 QQPPEVSELI
-309 GLNTQLTKV
+309 GNLNSQLNKV
-318 KDTEEN
+318 NETESQ
-324 FGRNKQWSEEY
+324 FGRNEKWSEEY

-414 YLKKNK
+414 YLEKHK

-433 KKTGEYQQ
+433 KRTGEYEQ

-453 ATSTKTENNVARL
+453 ATFTKTENNVARL
-466 TQNLTTLETKWK
+466 TQNLTTLETNWK

-502 GDPKAL
+502 GNPKAL

-535 NKSQQSIEATKQN
+535 NKSQQSIEVTKQN

-698 DLKINLSDLISQTA
+698 DLKIDLSDLISQTA

>member
-24 KLNNILANDNKA
+24 KLNNVLANDNKA

-42 GLDLN
+42 ELDLN

-68 GGLNVTSIQSGI
+68 GGLNVTSIQSSI
-80 KVAEKQVV
+80 KAAEKQVT

-114 KDGQIDIIK
+114 KDGQIDIVK

-137 PTFSWAKDSSGEV
+137 PTFSWTKDSSGEV

-168 YALNETNGSFDYL
+168 YALNETNESFDYL

-279 LAKMPTTI
+279 LAKMPATI

-292 NFSKLK
+292 SFSKLK
-298 NQPQEIVDLIQ
+298 QQPSEVSELISN
-309 GLNTQLTKV
+309 LNSQLNKV
-318 KDTEEN
+318 NETESQ
-324 FGRNKQWSEEY
+324 FGRNEKWSEEY

-433 KKTGEYQQ
+433 KKTGEYEQ

-453 ATSTKTENNVARL
+453 AISTKTENNVARL

-535 NKSQQSIEATKQN
+535 NKSQQSIEATRQN

-559 QQANTKAMSK
+559 QQVNTKAMSK

-592 NASDLTASDLKANVD
+592 NASDLTANDLKANVD

-666 DIDTAMTEL
+666 DIDTAMTDL

-698 DLKINLSDLISQTA
+698 DLKIDLSDLISQTA

-900 DTSKAAVIEKIA
+900 DTSKAAIIEKIA
-912 GKQRGNTI
+912 GR
-920 TALLT
+920 
-925 NMSQADKIVNDSI
+925 V
-938 GSAGSAMSEYEK
+938 
-950 YLDSIQGR
+950 YLN
-958 VQGFQTS
+958 VQ
-965 IENLS
+965 
-970 ATLINGDL
+970 
-978 VKFGITSGTQIIDV
+978 K
-992 LDNLISKF
+992 
-1000 GVLETLI
+1000 
-1007 PTVMAGLSFKNV
+1007 
-1019 GKQLLKMPTYAQPQ
+1019 
-1033 TICA
+1033 CA

>member
-42 GLDLN
+42 ELDLS

-68 GGLNVTSIQSGI
+68 GGLNVTSIQNSI
-80 KVAEKQVV
+80 KVAEKQVT

-114 KDGQIDIIK
+114 KDGQIDIVK
-123 TIENARKILSQFGN
+123 TIENARKVLSQFGN
-137 PTFSWAKDSSGEV
+137 PTFSWTKDSSGEV

-224 EINAVNVAIDN
+224 EINAVNAAIDN

-279 LAKMPTTI
+279 LAKMPATI

-292 NFSKLK
+292 SFSKLK
-298 NQPQEIVDLIQ
+298 QQPSEVSELISNLNSQLNKVNETENQ
-309 GLNTQLTKV
+309 
-318 KDTEEN
+318 
-324 FGRNKQWSEEY
+324 FGRNEKWSEEY

-343 KAETEIKSLQLLE
+343 KAETEIKNLQLLE
-356 KSDNSEAQQQASRYN
+356 KSDNSEAQQQAHYYN
-371 KIIENISLI
+371 KMFGEIKQI
-380 NKLEKQRIS
+380 NKLKKQQVN
-389 AGKEETVEINRQ
+389 AGEQENVELKRQ
-401 IKNAKGRISTAES
+401 IKNLES
-414 YLKKNK
+414 RVSYDERQLKKKK
-420 LISSEYEEQIRLL
+420 LITEELERQKNELINIGREELRL
-433 KKTGEYQQ
+433 
-441 AIVKAK
+441 ANSR

-535 NKSQQSIEATKQN
+535 NKSQQNIEATKQN

-607 KINRSFRTMSSEA
+607 RINRSFRTMSSEA

-698 DLKINLSDLISQTA
+698 DLKIDLSDLISQTA

-900 DTSKAAVIEKIA
+900 DTSKAAIIEKIA

>member
-42 GLDLN
+42 ELDLN

-123 TIENARKILSQFGN
+123 TIENARKVLSQFGN
-137 PTFSWAKDSSGEV
+137 PTFSWTKDSSGEV

-192 LIADIDKAKSD
+192 LIADIDKAKSK
-203 YTAKLSAFK
+203 YTTLLSEFK
-212 SANKGIESGIGN
+212 SSNSGIETGLTK
-224 EINAVNVAIDN
+224 EITDVNNAINN
-235 LGKGGSIAEVD
+235 LGKGGSVAEVD
-246 KLFNSLKTTASN
+246 SLFNTLKTTAN
-258 IRQNLK
+258 EIKQNLDTI
-264 SLTSSFNETTNAENT
+264 SSSFNKVTNAENT
-279 LAKMPTTI
+279 LAKMPATI

-309 GLNTQLTKV
+309 GLDTQLTKV

-356 KSDNSEAQQQASRYN
+356 KSDNSEAQQQAHYYN
-371 KIIENISLI
+371 KMFGEIKQI
-380 NKLEKQRIS
+380 NKLKKQQVN
-389 AGKEETVEINRQ
+389 AGEQENVELKRQ
-401 IKNAKGRISTAES
+401 IKNLES
-414 YLKKNK
+414 RVSYDEKQLKKKK
-420 LISSEYEEQIRLL
+420 LITEELERQKNELINIGREELRL
-433 KKTGEYQQ
+433 
-441 AIVKAK
+441 ANSR

-453 ATSTKTENNVARL
+453 VTSTKTENNVARL

-535 NKSQQSIEATKQN
+535 NKSQQNIEATKQN

-559 QQANTKAMSK
+559 QQANTKAMGK

-592 NASDLTASDLKANVD
+592 NASDLTASDLKVNVD

-698 DLKINLSDLISQTA
+698 DLKIDLSDLISQTA

>member
-1 MADDLKI
+1 MADGLKI

-42 GLDLN
+42 ELDLN

-114 KDGQIDIIK
+114 KDGQIDIVK
-123 TIENARKILSQFGN
+123 TIENARKVLSQFGN
-137 PTFSWAKDSSGEV
+137 PTFSWTKDSSGEV

-224 EINAVNVAIDN
+224 EINAVNAAIDN
-235 LGKGGSIAEVD
+235 LGNGGSIAEVD

-279 LAKMPTTI
+279 LAKMPATI

-292 NFSKLK
+292 SFSKLK
-298 NQPQEIVDLIQ
+298 QQPSEVSELI
-309 GLNTQLTKV
+309 GNLNSQLNKV
-318 KDTEEN
+318 NETESQ

-356 KSDNSEAQQQASRYN
+356 KSDNSEAQQQAHYYN
-371 KIIENISLI
+371 KMFGEIKQI
-380 NKLEKQRIS
+380 NKLKKQQVN
-389 AGKEETVEINRQ
+389 AGEQENVELKRQ
-401 IKNAKGRISTAES
+401 IKNLES
-414 YLKKNK
+414 RVSYDEKQLKKKK
-420 LISSEYEEQIRLL
+420 LITEELERQKNELINIGREELRL
-433 KKTGEYQQ
+433 
-441 AIVKAK
+441 ANSR

-535 NKSQQSIEATKQN
+535 NKSQQNIEATRQN

-698 DLKINLSDLISQTA
+698 DLKIDLSDLISQTA

>member
-24 KLNNILANDNKA
+24 KLNNVLANDNKA

-42 GLDLN
+42 ELDLN

-68 GGLNVTSIQSGI
+68 GGLNVTSIQSSI
-80 KVAEKQVV
+80 KAAEKQVT

-114 KDGQIDIIK
+114 KDGQIDIVK

-137 PTFSWAKDSSGEV
+137 PTFSWTKDSSGEV

-192 LIADIDKAKSD
+192 LVADIDKAKSD

-279 LAKMPTTI
+279 LAKMPATI

-292 NFSKLK
+292 SFSKLK
-298 NQPQEIVDLIQ
+298 QQPSEVSDLISS
-309 GLNTQLTKV
+309 LNSQLNKV
-318 KDTEEN
+318 NETESQ
-324 FGRNKQWSEEY
+324 FGRNEKWSEEY

-414 YLKKNK
+414 YLEKHK

-433 KKTGEYQQ
+433 KKTGEYEQ

-535 NKSQQSIEATKQN
+535 NKSQQNIEATRQN

-559 QQANTKAMSK
+559 QQANTKAMGK

-698 DLKINLSDLISQTA
+698 DLKIDLSDLISQTA

>member
-24 KLNNILANDNKA
+24 KLNNVLANDNKA
-36 HAKIIG
+36 HVKIIG
-42 GLDLN
+42 ELDLS

-68 GGLNVTSIQSGI
+68 GGLNVTSIQNSI
-80 KVAEKQVV
+80 KVAEKQVT

-114 KDGQIDIIK
+114 KDGQIDIVK
-123 TIENARKILSQFGN
+123 TIENARKVLSQFGN
-137 PTFSWAKDSSGEV
+137 PTFSWTKDSSGEV
-150 TQITAEVTSLTGQ
+150 AQITAEVTSLTGQ

-224 EINAVNVAIDN
+224 EINAVNAAIDN
-235 LGKGGSIAEVD
+235 LGNGGSIAEVD

-279 LAKMPTTI
+279 LAKMPATI

-292 NFSKLK
+292 SFSKLK
-298 NQPQEIVDLIQ
+298 QQPSEVSELI
-309 GLNTQLTKV
+309 GNLNSQLNKV
-318 KDTEEN
+318 NETESQ

-356 KSDNSEAQQQASRYN
+356 KSDNSEAQQQAHYYN
-371 KIIENISLI
+371 KMFGEIKQI
-380 NKLEKQRIS
+380 NKLKKQQVN
-389 AGKEETVEINRQ
+389 AGEQENVELKRQ
-401 IKNAKGRISTAES
+401 IKNLES
-414 YLKKNK
+414 RVSYDEKQLKKKK
-420 LISSEYEEQIRLL
+420 LITEELERQKNELINIGREELRL
-433 KKTGEYQQ
+433 
-441 AIVKAK
+441 ANSR

-535 NKSQQSIEATKQN
+535 NKSQQNIEATRQN

-698 DLKINLSDLISQTA
+698 DLKIDLSDLISQTA

-938 GSAGSAMSEYEK
+938 GSTGSAMSEYEK

>member
-24 KLNNILANDNKA
+24 KLNNVLANDNKA

-42 GLDLN
+42 ELDLN

-68 GGLNVTSIQSGI
+68 GGLNVTSIQSSI
-80 KVAEKQVV
+80 KAAEKQVT

-114 KDGQIDIIK
+114 KDGQIDIVK
-123 TIENARKILSQFGN
+123 TIENARKVLSQFGN
-137 PTFSWAKDSSGEV
+137 PTFSWTKDSSGEV
-150 TQITAEVTSLTGQ
+150 TQIAAEVTSLTGQ

-279 LAKMPTTI
+279 LAKMPATI

-292 NFSKLK
+292 SFSKLK
-298 NQPQEIVDLIQ
+298 QQPSEVSELIGNLNSQLNKVNETENQ
-309 GLNTQLTKV
+309 
-318 KDTEEN
+318 
-324 FGRNKQWSEEY
+324 FGRNEKWSEEY

-343 KAETEIKSLQLLE
+343 KAETEIKNLQLLE
-356 KSDNSEAQQQASRYN
+356 KSDNSEAQQQAHYYN
-371 KIIENISLI
+371 KMFGEIKQI
-380 NKLEKQRIS
+380 NKLKKQQVN
-389 AGKEETVEINRQ
+389 AGEQENVELKRQ
-401 IKNAKGRISTAES
+401 IKNLES
-414 YLKKNK
+414 RVSYDERQLKKKK
-420 LISSEYEEQIRLL
+420 LITEELERQKNELINIGREELRL
-433 KKTGEYQQ
+433 
-441 AIVKAK
+441 ANSR

-535 NKSQQSIEATKQN
+535 NKSQQNIEATKQN

-607 KINRSFRTMSSEA
+607 RINRSFRTMSSEA

-698 DLKINLSDLISQTA
+698 DLKIDLSDLISQTA

-900 DTSKAAVIEKIA
+900 DTSKAAIIEKIA

-1007 PTVMAGLSFKNV
+1007 PAVMAGLSFKNV

>member
-24 KLNNILANDNKA
+24 KLNNVLANDNKA

-42 GLDLN
+42 ELDLN

-68 GGLNVTSIQSGI
+68 GGLNVTSIQSSI
-80 KVAEKQVV
+80 KAAEKQIT

-114 KDGQIDIIK
+114 KDGQIDIVK
-123 TIENARKILSQFGN
+123 TIENARKVLSQFGN

-224 EINAVNVAIDN
+224 EINAVNAAIDN

-279 LAKMPTTI
+279 LAKMPATI

-292 NFSKLK
+292 SFSKLK
-298 NQPQEIVDLIQ
+298 QQPSEVSELISNLNSQLNKVNETENQ
-309 GLNTQLTKV
+309 
-318 KDTEEN
+318 
-324 FGRNKQWSEEY
+324 FGRNEKWSEEY

-343 KAETEIKSLQLLE
+343 KAETEIKNLQLLE
-356 KSDNSEAQQQASRYN
+356 KSDNSEAQQQAHYYN
-371 KIIENISLI
+371 KMFGEIKQI
-380 NKLEKQRIS
+380 NKLKKQQVN
-389 AGKEETVEINRQ
+389 AGEQENVELKRQ
-401 IKNAKGRISTAES
+401 IKNLES
-414 YLKKNK
+414 RVSYDERQLKKKK
-420 LISSEYEEQIRLL
+420 LITEELERQKNELINIGREELRL
-433 KKTGEYQQ
+433 
-441 AIVKAK
+441 ANSR

-535 NKSQQSIEATKQN
+535 NKSQQNIEATKQN

-607 KINRSFRTMSSEA
+607 RINRSFRTMSSEA

-698 DLKINLSDLISQTA
+698 DLKIDLSDLISQTA

-900 DTSKAAVIEKIA
+900 DTSKAAIIEKIA

>member
-15 TSKVKDDIP
+15 TSKVKDDMP
-24 KLNNILANDNKA
+24 KLNNVLANDNKA

-42 GLDLN
+42 ELDLS

-68 GGLNVTSIQSGI
+68 GGLNVTSIQNSI
-80 KVAEKQVV
+80 KVAEKQVT
-88 SSVKNIKHEIQ
+88 SSVKNIKYEIQ

-114 KDGQIDIIK
+114 KDGQIDIVK
-123 TIENARKILSQFGN
+123 TIGNARKVLSQFGN
-137 PTFSWAKDSSGEV
+137 PTFSWTKDSSGEV

-192 LIADIDKAKSD
+192 LIADIDKAKSK
-203 YTAKLSAFK
+203 YTTLLSEFK
-212 SANKGIESGIGN
+212 SSNSGIETGLTK
-224 EINAVNVAIDN
+224 EIADVNNAINN
-235 LGKGGSIAEVD
+235 LGKGGSVAEVD
-246 KLFNSLKTTASN
+246 SLFNTLKTTAN
-258 IRQNLK
+258 EIKQNLDTT
-264 SLTSSFNETTNAENT
+264 SSSFNKVTNAENT
-279 LAKMPTTI
+279 LAKMPATI

-309 GLNTQLTKV
+309 GLDTQLTKV

-324 FGRNKQWSEEY
+324 FGRNKKWSEEY

-356 KSDNSEAQQQASRYN
+356 KSDNSEAQQQAHYYN
-371 KIIENISLI
+371 KMFGEIKQI
-380 NKLEKQRIS
+380 NKLKKQQVN
-389 AGKEETVEINRQ
+389 AGEQENVELKRQ
-401 IKNAKGRISTAES
+401 IKNLES
-414 YLKKNK
+414 RVSYDEKQLKKKK
-420 LISSEYEEQIRLL
+420 LITEELERQKNELINIGREELRL
-433 KKTGEYQQ
+433 
-441 AIVKAK
+441 ANSR

-648 TVISGI
+648 TVISGV

-698 DLKINLSDLISQTA
+698 DLKIDLSDLISQTA

-900 DTSKAAVIEKIA
+900 DTSKAAIIEKIA

-1007 PTVMAGLSFKNV
+1007 PAVMAGLSFKNV
-1019 GKQLLKMPTYAQPQ
+1019 GKQYIKMPTYAQPQ

>member
-42 GLDLN
+42 ELDLN

-114 KDGQIDIIK
+114 KDGQIDIVK
-123 TIENARKILSQFGN
+123 TIENARKVLSQFGN
-137 PTFSWAKDSSGEV
+137 PTFSWTKDSSGEV

-192 LIADIDKAKSD
+192 LIADIDKAKSK
-203 YTAKLSAFK
+203 YTTLLSEFK
-212 SANKGIESGIGN
+212 SSNSGIETGLTK
-224 EINAVNVAIDN
+224 EITDVNNAINN
-235 LGKGGSIAEVD
+235 LGKGGSVAEVD
-246 KLFNSLKTTASN
+246 SLFNTLKTTAN
-258 IRQNLK
+258 EIKQNLDTT
-264 SLTSSFNETTNAENT
+264 SSSFNKVTNAENT
-279 LAKMPTTI
+279 LAKMPATI

-309 GLNTQLTKV
+309 GLNTQLIKV

-356 KSDNSEAQQQASRYN
+356 KSDNSEAQQQAHYYN
-371 KIIENISLI
+371 KMFGEIKQI
-380 NKLEKQRIS
+380 NKLKKQQVN
-389 AGKEETVEINRQ
+389 AGEQENVELKRQ
-401 IKNAKGRISTAES
+401 IKNLES
-414 YLKKNK
+414 RVSYDEKQLKKKK
-420 LISSEYEEQIRLL
+420 LITEELERQKNELINIGREELRL
-433 KKTGEYQQ
+433 
-441 AIVKAK
+441 ANSR

-527 AYKASFSS
+527 AYKASSSS
-535 NKSQQSIEATKQN
+535 NKSQQNIEATRQN

-559 QQANTKAMSK
+559 QQANTKAMGK

-607 KINRSFRTMSSEA
+607 RINRSFRTMSSEA

-666 DIDTAMTEL
+666 DIDTAMTDL

-698 DLKINLSDLISQTA
+698 DLKIDLSDLISQTA

>member
-24 KLNNILANDNKA
+24 KLNNVLANDNKA

-42 GLDLN
+42 ELDLN

-68 GGLNVTSIQSGI
+68 GGLNVTSIQSSI
-80 KVAEKQVV
+80 KAAEKQVT

-114 KDGQIDIIK
+114 KDGQIDIVK
-123 TIENARKILSQFGN
+123 TIENAKKILSQFGN
-137 PTFSWAKDSSGEV
+137 PTFSWTKDSSGEV

-224 EINAVNVAIDN
+224 EINAVNAAIDN

-279 LAKMPTTI
+279 LAKMPATI
-287 QEISN
+287 QEMSN
-292 NFSKLK
+292 SFSKLK
-298 NQPQEIVDLIQ
+298 QQPSEVSELISNLNSQLNKVNETENQ
-309 GLNTQLTKV
+309 
-318 KDTEEN
+318 
-324 FGRNKQWSEEY
+324 FGRNEKWSEEY

-401 IKNAKGRISTAES
+401 IKNAKGRISTAER

-433 KKTGEYQQ
+433 KKTGEYEQ

-487 QEKFNELK
+487 QEKFNKLK

-535 NKSQQSIEATKQN
+535 NKSQQNIEATRQN

-559 QQANTKAMSK
+559 QQVNTKAMSK

-666 DIDTAMTEL
+666 DIDTAMTDL

-698 DLKINLSDLISQTA
+698 DLKIDLSDLISQTA

-900 DTSKAAVIEKIA
+900 DTSKAAIIEKIA

-970 ATLINGDL
+970 ATLTNGDL

>member
-24 KLNNILANDNKA
+24 KLNNVLANDNKA
-36 HAKIIG
+36 HVKIIG
-42 GLDLN
+42 ELDLS

-68 GGLNVTSIQSGI
+68 GGLNVTSIQNSI
-80 KVAEKQVV
+80 KVAEKQVT

-114 KDGQIDIIK
+114 KDGQIDIVK
-123 TIENARKILSQFGN
+123 TIENARKVLSQFGN
-137 PTFSWAKDSSGEV
+137 PTFSWTKDSSGEV
-150 TQITAEVTSLTGQ
+150 AQITAEVTSLTGQ

-224 EINAVNVAIDN
+224 EINAVNAAIDN

-279 LAKMPTTI
+279 LAKMPATI

-292 NFSKLK
+292 SFSKLK
-298 NQPQEIVDLIQ
+298 QQPSEVSELISNLNSQLNKVNETENQ
-309 GLNTQLTKV
+309 
-318 KDTEEN
+318 
-324 FGRNKQWSEEY
+324 FGRNEKWSEEY

-401 IKNAKGRISTAES
+401 IKNAKGRISTAER

-433 KKTGEYQQ
+433 KKTGEYEQ

-487 QEKFNELK
+487 QEKFNKLK

-535 NKSQQSIEATKQN
+535 NKSQQNIEATRQN

-559 QQANTKAMSK
+559 QQVNTKAMSK
-569 NTFNGGT
+569 NTFNGST

-666 DIDTAMTEL
+666 DIDTAMTDL

-698 DLKINLSDLISQTA
+698 DLKIDLSDLISQTA

-900 DTSKAAVIEKIA
+900 DTSKAAIIEKIA
-912 GKQRGNTI
+912 GR
-920 TALLT
+920 
-925 NMSQADKIVNDSI
+925 V
-938 GSAGSAMSEYEK
+938 
-950 YLDSIQGR
+950 YLN
-958 VQGFQTS
+958 VQ
-965 IENLS
+965 
-970 ATLINGDL
+970 
-978 VKFGITSGTQIIDV
+978 K
-992 LDNLISKF
+992 
-1000 GVLETLI
+1000 
-1007 PTVMAGLSFKNV
+1007 
-1019 GKQLLKMPTYAQPQ
+1019 
-1033 TICA
+1033 CA

>member
-24 KLNNILANDNKA
+24 KLNNVLANDNKA

-42 GLDLN
+42 ELDLN

-59 ISKNLKIDI
+59 ISKSLKIDI
-68 GGLNVTSIQSGI
+68 GGLNVTSIQSSI
-80 KVAEKQVV
+80 KAAEKQVT

-114 KDGQIDIIK
+114 KDGQIDIVK

-137 PTFSWAKDSSGEV
+137 PTFSWTKDSSGEV

-224 EINAVNVAIDN
+224 EINAVNAAIDN
-235 LGKGGSIAEVD
+235 LGNGGSIAEVD

-279 LAKMPTTI
+279 LAKMPATI
-287 QEISN
+287 RKISN
-292 NFSKLK
+292 SFSKLK
-298 NQPQEIVDLIQ
+298 QQPSEVSELI
-309 GLNTQLTKV
+309 GNLNSQLNKV
-318 KDTEEN
+318 NETESQ

-356 KSDNSEAQQQASRYN
+356 KSDNSEAQQQAHYYN
-371 KIIENISLI
+371 KMFGEIKQI
-380 NKLEKQRIS
+380 NKLKKQQVN
-389 AGKEETVEINRQ
+389 AGEQENVELKRQ
-401 IKNAKGRISTAES
+401 IKNLES
-414 YLKKNK
+414 RVSYDEKQLKKKK
-420 LISSEYEEQIRLL
+420 LITEELERQKNELINIGREELRL
-433 KKTGEYQQ
+433 
-441 AIVKAK
+441 ANSR

-535 NKSQQSIEATKQN
+535 NKSQQNIEATRQN

-698 DLKINLSDLISQTA
+698 DLKIDLSDLISQTA